1 MELLEEYQQALYKI
15 RDLETKIKDYKEVID
30 TVQSGLDVVINS
42 LKTDMEGIEASNSKE
57 EAILNS
63 IFNRPMQLLSVLKIM
78 LDTPNLSKEE
88 QRKNKEKVIELVL
101 DMMKDNLRDME
112 LVNKN

>member
-15 RDLETKIKDYKEVID
+15 RDLETKIKDYEEAID

-42 LKTDMEGIEASNSKE
+42 LKADMESIQVSDSKE
-57 EAILNS
+57 EAVLNS

-88 QRKNKEKVIELVL
+88 QRKNKEKIIELVL
-101 DMMKDNLRDME
+101 AMMKDNLRDME
-112 LVNKN
+112 LFNKN